1 MNDIPGNVFP
11 RRLDKP
17 LPVAAEARGVWIVDG
32 DGNRRIDASGGP
44 LLVNLGHGRE
54 ELARAMYDQ
63 VLRCDYVHPT
73 MFTTSPVEDFAAA
86 LASHAPPGIERFYFL
101 SGGGEAV
108 ETAIKLA
115 RQIHLEE
122 GRPQRVRLIARWKS
136 YHGLTLGALAATG
149 RTTFRAPFVPMLTEV
164 EHIPAPYCLRC
175 SFGLTHPGCGL
186 RCALALEEAIQGL
199 GPETVSAFLA
209 ETVSGATIAA
219 VPPPPG
225 YFPKIREIC
234 DRYGVLL
241 ILDEV
246 LCGFGRT
253 GRWFASEHYGVTP
266 DIVTMGKGLGG
277 GAIAISAVGVQGVR
291 FDAIRSGGGAFVHGG
306 TFSHH
311 NVACAAGLA
320 TLRVMEKECL
330 VERVANQGRLLGEKL
345 KAALAH
351 HPNVAEVRGI
361 GFLWGV
367 EFVRDKQSLQPFPR
381 RDKFAERLWENLF
394 ERGLI
399 LYRSTGLAGID
410 GDALL
415 VGPPYIVE
423 EEEMDFIV
431 RTLADGLDQ
440 TLTRMDRK

>member
-1 MNDIPGNVFP
+1 MKDIPGNVFP
-11 RRLDKP
+11 RRLDRP

-44 LLVNLGHGRE
+44 LVVNLGHGRE
-54 ELARAMYDQ
+54 EIARAMYDQ

-73 MFTTSPVEDFAAA
+73 MFTTSPVENFAAA

-186 RCALALEEAIQGL
+186 RCALALEEAIQSL

-277 GAIAISAVGVQGVR
+277 GAIAISAVGVQSAR

-320 TLRVMEKECL
+320 ALRVMEKERL

-345 KAALAH
+345 RAGLAQ

-431 RTLADGLDQ
+431 RTFADGLEE
-440 TLTRMDRK
+440 TLARMDRK